1 MNCLFCQIAAG
12 SSPAKI
18 LYQDDLVTAFR
29 DIHPQAPTHISIIP
43 NQHLDGVAALT
54 AGHAPLLA
62 ALFTTATRLAT
73 QEGLAA
79 DGYRLV
85 LNQGRHGGQSVLHL
99 HLHLLGGRRKSSPP
113 GRWPF

>member
-12 SSPAKI
+12 SSPATI
-18 LYQDDLVTAFR
+18 VYQDDLVTAFR
-29 DIHPQAPTHISIIP
+29 DIHPQAPTHILIIP
-43 NQHLDGVAALT
+43 NQHLDGVAALA

-62 ALFTTATRLAT
+62 ALFTAATQLAA

-85 LNQGRHGGQSVLHL
+85 LNQGRNAGQSVFHL
-99 HLHLLGGRRKSSPP
+99 HLHLLGGRRMSWPP
-113 GRWPF
+113 G